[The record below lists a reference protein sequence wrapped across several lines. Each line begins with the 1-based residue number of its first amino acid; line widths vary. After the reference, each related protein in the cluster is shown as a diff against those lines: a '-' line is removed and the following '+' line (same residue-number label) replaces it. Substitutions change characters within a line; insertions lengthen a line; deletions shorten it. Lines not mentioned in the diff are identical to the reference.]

1 MENIKDKTVSVSLSD
16 LYQFLVSECRYG
28 YTRNNHL
35 MPWGA
40 FRHVYEYLPL
50 MVEADADRAIGT
62 AKQLAEEAISELCR
76 YSFNEDK
83 NKAEVF
89 YTIDWEKVSMTAR
102 WVPGVNKF
110 AVYYDFQVVGN
121 MEAKVPSL
129 FKLNNEEAAQ
139 QTILESSDKGDGKY
153 FVQRSSCPGYSI
165 VLYEPD
171 PEHENCFKSVVW
183 PKDVAEVEEGHEFLL
198 TVSKEDQLDVTEYY
212 EFIRYCLKIV
222 KENGGKKPFNYEDF
236 RGFLKNH
243 PDKV

>member
-50 MVEADADRAIGT
+50 MVEADVDRATGT

-76 YSFNEDK
+76 YSFSEDK
-83 NKAEVF
+83 NKVKVF
-89 YTIDWEKVSMTAR
+89 YTIDWEEVSMTAR
-102 WVPGVNKF
+102 WVSGVNKF
-110 AVYYDFQVVGN
+110 VVDYDFKVVGN
-121 MEAKVPSL
+121 MKVKVPSL
-129 FKLNNEEAAQ
+129 FKLNDEEASR
-139 QTILESSDKGDGKY
+139 QTILEISDKGDGKY
-153 FVQRSSCPGYSI
+153 FVQRSSCQGYSI

-183 PKDVAEVEEGHEFLL
+183 PKDVVEVEEGHEFFLM
-198 TVSKEDQLDVTEYY
+198 VSKEDQLDVTEYY
-212 EFIRYCLKIV
+212 EFIRYCLKII
-222 KENGGKKPFNYEDF
+222 KENGGEKPFNYEDF